1 MKEITKKYTTEE
13 ITIIWKPSLCTHSA
27 KCFHGLPQVFDP
39 RVKPWIK
46 HENASSEE
54 IMKQIDLCPSKA
66 LSYIDHTKN
75 KL

>member
-13 ITIIWKPSLCTHSA
+13 LTIIWKPAVCNHSA

-46 HENASSEE
+46 PKNATSEQ
-54 IMKQIDLCPSKA
+54 IIKQIDICPSKA
-66 LSYIDHTKN
+66 LSYIDQ
-75 KL
+75 